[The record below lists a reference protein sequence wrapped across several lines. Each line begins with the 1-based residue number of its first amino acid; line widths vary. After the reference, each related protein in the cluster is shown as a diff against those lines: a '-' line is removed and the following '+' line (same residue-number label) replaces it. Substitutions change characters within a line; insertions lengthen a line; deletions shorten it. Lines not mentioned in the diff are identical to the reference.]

1 MEKEKQYKN
10 AGSAPHPPRSASP
23 LRSSKNLG
31 GLSWLRWPLEHY
43 SIMLLIIAILF
54 MLGIYG
60 MHIMPKDEF
69 PHATIRQGVVVAVYP
84 GATSEEIEQQVAR
97 PLERYL
103 FTFGEVKRSKTTTT
117 SQNDMCIA
125 MVELNDDVN
134 NKDEV
139 WSKIKHGLNAFK
151 SQLPAGV
158 LAIVVNDDFGN
169 TSALLIAIESG
180 QRSYRELREYSD
192 NLSDRLRR
200 IPSVA
205 NVKLFGEQKEQIS
218 LYVDRQRLQAYGIGQ
233 QMLFSR
239 LQSQGITTMSGSISD
254 DDQQVPIHVEA
265 TENSVEEVANQI
277 IFSDP
282 ATGNVV
288 RVRDV
293 ARVVREY
300 DSNSS
305 RIEQDGHPCVLLS
318 MEMTPGNNVVQ
329 YGAEVDRVLKEFR
342 ESELPDD
349 VTITRIADKPKVVS
363 MSITSFLRDL
373 LISMAV
379 IILVMMV
386 LFPLRSAIVAAITI
400 PLSTFVSVAIM
411 YMVGIE
417 LNIVTLAALIVV
429 LGMIVD
435 NAIVVIDGYL
445 EYLGK
450 GYEPKEAAIES
461 ARQYF
466 MPMMLATLCICAI
479 FYPFL
484 ITMKGVFHDCLEDFP
499 WTITINLM
507 VSLVLAVTV
516 IPFLEVK
523 IIKKPQQQTHPLPLP
538 AVRGVIT
545 SAAEE
550 PADSPP
556 SQRGAGGGSITR
568 WVQKTYD
575 GVLNKT
581 FRHPWLTMLIGLGV
595 ILLSLIIV
603 PALKIR
609 LFPYADRDQFA
620 VEIFLP
626 DGKGLKETEAVADS
640 VYRVLSNDER
650 ITGITSFIGCSSPR
664 FMDAYAPQMAGKNY
678 AQFIVN
684 TTSDK
689 ATLELLANYQPQLS
703 EAFPNAYVKF
713 KRLDYLSVPELEY
726 RFYSDNLDSLHVVAE
741 RLMERMREMPELEWV
756 HTDFL
761 QPYPII
767 NVELDPVASAQ
778 LGLTRTTAAIALSA
792 TTSDLR
798 VGQIWERRQVGD
810 HSSGMGDYELPIVVK
825 DHADITFSDIQN
837 VGIAT
842 PVTMLSGGLN
852 TTNSTVP
859 LRQVAKVTPKWTES
873 RIMHRGGER
882 CITVTAQFKQG
893 VFTSPVEQRIAS
905 IMQREI
911 KLPQGVRCE
920 VGGEIEY
927 GDEALPQIFGGIAI
941 AMLIVFFFL
950 LFNFKK
956 YGITLV
962 CMVALALMIP
972 GALIGLGLMNRALGL
987 TSIFGLITLM
997 GMIMRNE
1004 ILIFEHAN
1012 ELVKR
1017 SLTPNP
1023 SPKERGVDT
1032 LASEEGNLQDYSLPS
1047 PLGEGQGVRLYN
1059 EAVRQAAYDAGK
1071 RRMVPIFLTTAT
1083 TAVGVVPMIIA
1094 QSSFWMPVGVT
1105 IFAGGIGSLIL
1116 VVTMLPVVYWKVNL
1130 KKKENPPPSPS
1141 L

>member
-1 MEKEKQYKN
+1 ME
-10 AGSAPHPPRSASP
+10 
-23 LRSSKNLG
+23 
-31 GLSWLRWPLEHY
+31 WLKWPLEHY
-43 SIMLLIIAILF
+43 SISLLIIGILF
-54 MLGIYG
+54 VLGIFG
-60 MHIMPKDEF
+60 MWDMPKDEF
-69 PHATIRQGVVVAVYP
+69 PHATIRQGVVIAVCP
-84 GATSEEIEQQVAR
+84 GATSEEVEQQVAR

-103 FTFGEVKRSKTTTT
+103 FTYGEVNRVKTTTQ
-117 SQNDMCIA
+117 SQNGMCIV
-125 MVELNDDVN
+125 MVKLNDDVN

-139 WSKIKHGLNAFK
+139 WSKIKHGLNGFK
-151 SQLPAGV
+151 AQLPSGV

-169 TSALLIAIESG
+169 TSALLIAIESS
-180 QRSYRELREYSD
+180 QRSYRELKQYSD
-192 NLSDRLRR
+192 DLSDRLRR

-205 NVKLFGEQKEQIS
+205 NVKLFGEQKEQVS

-239 LQSQGITTMSGSISD
+239 LQAQGITTMAGSISD

-265 TENSVEEVANQI
+265 QENSEEEIANQI

-282 ATGNVV
+282 VTGKVA

-300 DSNSS
+300 EPMSS
-305 RIEQDGHPCVLLS
+305 RIEQNGHPCVLLS

-329 YGAEVDRVLKEFR
+329 YGREVDQVLNDFR
-342 ESELPDD
+342 ENELPED
-349 VTITRIADKPKVVS
+349 VNVTRIADKPKVVA
-363 MSITSFLRDL
+363 MSVSDFLRDL
-373 LISMAV
+373 LISMLI

-400 PLSTFVSVAIM
+400 PLTTFVSVSIM
-411 YMVGIE
+411 YMAGIE

-429 LGMIVD
+429 LGMVVD

-450 GYEPKEAAIES
+450 GYEPKKAAIDS
-461 ARQYF
+461 AKQYF
-466 MPMMLATLCICAI
+466 MPMLLATICICAI

-499 WTITINLM
+499 VTITINLM
-507 VSLVLAVTV
+507 VSLFLAVSV
-516 IPFLEVK
+516 IPFLEVR
-523 IIKKPQQQTHPLPLP
+523 IIKPDKVKTGGN
-538 AVRGVIT
+538 AIT
-545 SAAEE
+545 N
-550 PADSPP
+550 
-556 SQRGAGGGSITR
+556 

-575 GVLNKT
+575 KVLDFT
-581 FRHPWLTMLIGLGV
+581 FAHPWVTIGGGIAV
-595 ILLSLIIV
+595 ILLSSLIA
-603 PALKIR
+603 PTLKIR

-626 DGKGLKETEAVADS
+626 DGKGMAETELIADS
-640 VYRVLSNDER
+640 VQHVLEKDDR
-650 ITGITSFIGCSSPR
+650 ITGITGFIGCSSPR

-684 TTSDK
+684 TKSDK
-689 ATLELLANYQPQLS
+689 ATIELLSKYQPMLG

-713 KRLDYLSVPELEY
+713 KRLDYLEVSELEY
-726 RFYSDNLDSLHVVAE
+726 RFYGDNLDSLHVVAE
-741 RLMERMREMPELEWV
+741 RLMERMRQMPELEWV
-756 HTDFL
+756 HADYF

-767 NVELDPVASAQ
+767 NVELDPVTSAQ
-778 LGLTRTTAAIALSA
+778 LGITRTTAQLALSA
-792 TTSDLR
+792 TSCDLR
-798 VGQIWERRQVGD
+798 VGQIWEGN
-810 HSSGMGDYELPIVVK
+810 YELPIVVK
-825 DHADITFSDIQN
+825 DDTDMTFSDVAN
-837 VGIAT
+837 LGIAS
-842 PVTMLSGGLN
+842 PASMVSGGN
-852 TTNSTVP
+852 TTVP
-859 LRQVAKVTPKWTES
+859 LRQIAKVKPKWSES

-882 CITVTAQFKQG
+882 CITVTAQFVQG
-893 VFTSPVEQRIAS
+893 VYTAPIEKEIARV
-905 IMQREI
+905 MQEEI
-911 KLPQGVRCE
+911 ELPQGVRTE

-941 AMLIVFFFL
+941 AEIIVFFFL

-956 YGITLV
+956 YGVTTI

-1004 ILIFEHAN
+1004 ILIFEHAIDLIKKHVAEHGN
-1012 ELVKR
+1012 WTVDREAYNAAVK
-1017 SLTPNP
+1017 
-1023 SPKERGVDT
+1023 
-1032 LASEEGNLQDYSLPS
+1032 
-1047 PLGEGQGVRLYN
+1047 
-1059 EAVRQAAYDAGK
+1059 QAAYDAGK

-1105 IFAGGIGSLIL
+1105 IFAGGIGSLIM
-1116 VVTMLPVVYWKVNL
+1116 VVTMLPVIYWKVST
-1130 KKKENPPPSPS
+1130 K
-1141 L
+1141 